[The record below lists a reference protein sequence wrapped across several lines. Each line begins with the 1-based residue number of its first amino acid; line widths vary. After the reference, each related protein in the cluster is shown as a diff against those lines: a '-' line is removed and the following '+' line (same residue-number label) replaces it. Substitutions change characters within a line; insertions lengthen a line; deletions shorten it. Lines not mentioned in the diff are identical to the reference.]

1 MREWWA
7 HLPVLSEVAAI
18 VKEIEWSIIEFS
30 TMIIKADVM
39 TLMQMHEHLQI
50 VWSDFKQVPSF
61 LFLECLNEDKWPFC
75 IVQFS
80 GVLHME
86 ETTWR

>member
-50 VWSDFKQVPSF
+50 V
-61 LFLECLNEDKWPFC
+61 
-75 IVQFS
+75 
-80 GVLHME
+80 
-86 ETTWR
+86 